1 VGPILLCYVVMEIS
15 TGWAGFGGG
24 GEGFNRQL
32 LVSVP
37 SVNISSI
44 PLALSLL
51 SMASIVPDEEVF
63 SQFTEKSKKQY
74 RRICDVEVDGENEL
88 PVEMV
93 QEEEE
98 DLSGLVLEDD
108 PDMYAAAG
116 ITYQPS
122 STSGNSQL

>member
-1 VGPILLCYVVMEIS
+1 
-15 TGWAGFGGG
+15 
-24 GEGFNRQL
+24 
-32 LVSVP
+32 
-37 SVNISSI
+37 
-44 PLALSLL
+44 
-51 SMASIVPDEEVF
+51 MASIVPDEEVF

-122 STSGNSQL
+122 STSANIQQAIQSAITSSPSLQEANVSVKVVVMQDNHGSVNL